1 MEDKDTA
8 LVWRLSGILAGDEL
22 ISAGKEFIA
31 EDVDMHMDG
40 YRFKDISTWMTWLR
54 FIRSRPRV
62 KDLNL
67 IERRVVVKGDRIHLS
82 GRWSGYIN
90 GEYKE
95 SDEEGGAVY
104 RVKEGKIVE
113 IWTTRTNY
121 PFMFG
126 NMMKYNLGWLA
137 VLTYLYFWSKLYKPL
152 VDWDQRLPARR
163 PETPSPEEVPVAA
176 EA

>member
-1 MEDKDTA
+1 MKTQDTA

-40 YRFKDISTWMTWLR
+40 YRFKGISTWMTWLR

-67 IERRVVVKGDRIHLS
+67 IDRKVVVKDGRIQLS
-82 GRWSGYIN
+82 GQWSGYIK
-90 GEYKE
+90 GTYRE
-95 SDEEGGAVY
+95 SEEGGASY
-104 RVKEGKIVE
+104 RVEDGKIVE

-126 NMMKYNLGWLA
+126 NIMKYNLGWL
-137 VLTYLYFWSKLYKPL
+137 VVVSYLFFWSKFYKPF
-152 VDWDQRLPARR
+152 VDWDKRLPARQR
-163 PETPSPEEVPVAA
+163 EQFTPEEVQVVAKA
-176 EA
+176 